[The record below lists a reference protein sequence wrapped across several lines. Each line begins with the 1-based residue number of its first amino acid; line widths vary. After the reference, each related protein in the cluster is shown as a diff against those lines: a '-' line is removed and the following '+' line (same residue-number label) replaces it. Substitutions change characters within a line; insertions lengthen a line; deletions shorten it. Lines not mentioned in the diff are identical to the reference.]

1 MILKVL
7 YKIWSLN
14 IPVSRSVL
22 TCYFMAIR
30 KEVTELALTWKSY
43 HFESQVIDYIAKENI
58 LKVLLH
64 EAQF

>member
-1 MILKVL
+1 MILKAL
-7 YKIWSLN
+7 YKMWSLN
-14 IPVSRSVL
+14 IPISRLVL

-30 KEVTELALTWKSY
+30 EEVTELALTWKSY
-43 HFESQVIDYIAKENI
+43 CFESQMIEYIAKENI

>member
-30 KEVTELALTWKSY
+30 KEVMEFALTWKSY
-43 HFESQVIDYIAKENI
+43 RFESQVIEYIAKENI

>member
-22 TCYFMAIR
+22 TCYFIAVR

-43 HFESQVIDYIAKENI
+43 RFENQMIEYIAKESI

>member
-22 TCYFMAIR
+22 TCYFIAVR

-43 HFESQVIDYIAKENI
+43 RFENQMIEYIAKENI